1 MNFVIIGCGRLGAEL
16 AYRLYSQGNQVAVID
31 RNPLAFNNLDP
42 AFSGRTIE
50 GEALNKDVLQRAG
63 VEHADGLAAVTNSDM
78 LNAVVAH
85 AIRTEF
91 HVPQVYVRNYD
102 PYWRPLHEA
111 FRLHMVSSSSWGAQ
125 RIEEL
130 LYHAEIRTV
139 FSAGNGEVEIYEF
152 SLPVTWVGH
161 TLHELIDGISCS
173 PVALTRAGRSFLMDP
188 ELILQ
193 QDDILS
199 LSATLEGIQSLRQR
213 LTSLK
218 ED

>member
-1 MNFVIIGCGRLGAEL
+1 MNFIIVGCGRLGAEL
-16 AYRLYSQGNQVAVID
+16 AFRLYSQGNQVTVID

-50 GEALNKDVLQRAG
+50 GEALNKDILQRAG
-63 VEHADGLAAVTNSDM
+63 VEHADGMAVVTNSDT

-85 AIRTEF
+85 AVRMAFQI
-91 HVPQVYVRNYD
+91 PQIYVRNYD

-111 FRLHMVSSSSWGAQ
+111 FGLHMVSSSSWGAQ

-139 FSAGNGEVEIYEF
+139 FSAGNGEVDVYEF
-152 SLPVTWVGH
+152 TIPPAWIGH
-161 TLHELIDGISCS
+161 PLEELISGIDCA
-173 PVALTRAGRSFLMDP
+173 PVALTRAGRSS
-188 ELILQ
+188 LITPDVILN

-213 LTSLK
+213 LMSIK
-218 ED
+218 EA

>member
-1 MNFVIIGCGRLGAEL
+1 MNFIIVGCGRLGAEL
-16 AYRLYSQGNQVAVID
+16 AFRLYSQGNQVTVID

-42 AFSGRTIE
+42 AFSGRTVE
-50 GEALNKDVLQRAG
+50 GEALNKAILQRAG
-63 VEHADGLAAVTNSDM
+63 IEQADGLAVVTNSDT

-85 AIRTEF
+85 AVRMEF
-91 HVPQVYVRNYD
+91 RVPQVYVRNYD

-111 FRLHMVSSSSWGAQ
+111 FGLHMVSSSSWGAQ

-152 SLPVTWVGH
+152 TIPTAWVGH
-161 TLHELIDGISCS
+161 PLEELISGIDCI
-173 PVALTRAGRSFLMDP
+173 PVALTRSGRSSLTSPDI
-188 ELILQ
+188 LLQ

-199 LSATLEGIQSLRQR
+199 LSATLEGIQALRQR
-213 LTSLK
+213 LISLK
-218 ED
+218 EA

>member
-1 MNFVIIGCGRLGAEL
+1 MNFIIVGCGRLGAEL
-16 AYRLYSQGNQVAVID
+16 AYRLYTQNNQVTIID

-50 GEALNKDVLQRAG
+50 GDALNRDILQRAG

-78 LNAVVAH
+78 LNAVIAH
-85 AIRTEF
+85 AVRMEF
-91 HVPQVYVRNYD
+91 RVPQVYLRNYD

-111 FRLHMVSSSSWGAQ
+111 FGLHMVSSSSWGAQ

-130 LYHAEIRTV
+130 LYHAEMRTV

-152 SLPVTWVGH
+152 TIPGTWIGH
-161 TLHELIDGISCS
+161 TLDELIAGISGI
-173 PVALTRAGRSFLMDP
+173 PVALTRAGRSFLPSP
-188 ELILQ
+188 EIILQ

-199 LSATLEGIQSLRQR
+199 LSATLEGIQSLRKR
-213 LTSLK
+213 LMSVK
-218 ED
+218 EA